1 MTSPD
6 LSANDLYLLAVNLT
20 RRCNLACAHCYM
32 DAETLKQGGAD
43 ELKTAE
49 VNALLEQIASRGT
62 DTMVVLTGGEP
73 LLRRD
78 LEEMVAHGSE
88 LGLSMVIGTNGVALT
103 DRRVKSLQA
112 AGVMGMGISLDS
124 LDPVRHDEFRGYP
137 GGWEKTLAGMEACR
151 RNGLPFQVHF
161 SVTEENADEIRAMI
175 DFAATVGAH
184 VLNVFFLICTGRGES
199 MSDISPLRY
208 ERVLEELV
216 DAQTSTDLIVRARCA
231 PHFKRVAY
239 QRDPASRLTRADGYE
254 GGGCLAGIHYCRVTP
269 EGGITACPYIPDEE
283 DNIRQAPFWEIWDH
297 SPTFSRLRNPELDGK
312 CGVCEF
318 RLLCGGCRAR
328 PKALGGTLMD
338 TDPWCVYEPGDAE
351 LIQPLATESSDDVT
365 WSAEAEQRLSR
376 VPGFLRKMVRKR
388 AQDFVRESG
397 ETVVSVEHMAT
408 LAARRFG
415 EDGPPSTQ
423 ESPRSGALA
432 WTSEAQKYLAGVPG
446 FMRDGIQEVAES
458 VAREE
463 GRLEV
468 NMKLIRRLEGEA
480 LWQRNRSWEPD
491 AEQELVTMLDSYS
504 ATMRTFVQPTMEAAA
519 EREAKRRSKT
529 ATVSVDD
536 VRTVF
541 TTHTAAV
548 EWEPEVLRR
557 VESAPEFVRA
567 GIKKA
572 AEFNARREGI
582 STITDDDLTRF
593 RNRAMM
599 RAVRRMKGFGMRELD
614 FSAFEIARERVPR
627 LKDNVQAA
635 KRFAAIQD
643 YVESHKDADGGGLG
657 LMDRD
662 LIEQMKAELKRGKR
676 KTK

>member
-151 RNGLPFQVHF
+151 RNDLPFQVHF

>member
-151 RNGLPFQVHF
+151 RNDLPFQVHF

-351 LIQPLATESSDDVT
+351 LIQPLAAESSDDVT

-582 STITDDDLTRF
+582 SIITGDDLTRF